1 MDNNNKVKYND
12 KWQDTKKKEKRQ
24 RTKDKKKD
32 KRQNLSENWIIS
44 SFPTLAHFLDYGRKT
59 QMMNSQIPPPLI
71 LSVGET
77 KIKVRCFSGM
87 NLRRH
92 SEEMSESLLGEDC
105 INIEREGKFPFKATI
120 ISVPSLLRNIQRNL
134 KIDAGLLCLDKYE
147 HLNWKQII
155 ARYKM
160 SIQSVNNIAGH
171 WPVTK
176 EGVFGIADKKHLLSR
191 MLKWKA
197 ADVWID
203 FFFSENRDCFFSSA
217 TLVAL
222 QSTLYTAEYYLKWVS
237 FSLA

>member
-1 MDNNNKVKYND
+1 MTND
-12 KWQDTKKKEKRQ
+12 KRQTKKEKRKK
-24 RTKDKKKD
+24 TKLLLKIGSS
-32 KRQNLSENWIIS
+32 QAFPLWPTSWIMAEKHRCWILKFHHLW
-44 SFPTLAHFLDYGRKT
+44 SF
-59 QMMNSQIPPPLI
+59 I
-71 LSVGET
+71 SVGET